1 MSTASTPPDR
11 RSGPPLWLVE
21 GLDIVE
27 SRRRIVLGIAGLIIV
42 VGLLLALLAPSV
54 LPPTPLVGAAVAFA
68 ALLIGVAA
76 AIVVDSSDLRVRG
89 PRHVVAAGGELVAVL
104 PVAGDAEAADELAT
118 VVLEAREPDHSM
130 LLGLAASSLDIAA
143 TLRWTDALG
152 VALARRGVSVLRV
165 DLASGRSDTPG
176 LAEVA
181 AGERRLTEVV
191 DYESGMLLA
200 RLGAGGDHRD
210 ALAALVDLP
219 AKLPRDLQVLLVAL
233 PIAASRGVVQAARG
247 LDHVLVVAER
257 GDTSRVDL
265 IAGLDAL
272 RAADL
277 QAQVIL
283 LDDLTAGRIASGG
296 SGADVVPVRPRTADD
311 TGEVADDTG
320 EVADEQ
326 PTAVL
331 EERAADEVAEEP
343 TAVSEE
349 PEADE
354 VGEQPTAVSD
364 ERGAEEI
371 GQQPTAVL
379 EGLESADLHEPADA
393 TEATVALAPGFPAE
407 PGVERE
413 PEAGLE
419 ADREPESGPEEASD
433 RDREPDAGP
442 EVAPEPEPDR
452 ELEDPSI
459 PVSVDEPIAT
469 TEGDEPVAT
478 AEDDEHEVEAD
489 QHEVD
494 EPDADEPDAVGP
506 PPPPAA
512 ALAAAAARTDQVAAP
527 TEDPTVRLAAP
538 EAAER
543 GSGDEPTSTSQ
554 RVETDDASARAAAI
568 VEAVMADHR
577 RAAEQAR
584 ELAEADRGTP
594 RE

>member
-27 SRRRIVLGIAGLIIV
+27 SRRRIVLGVAGLIIV
-42 VGLLLALLAPSV
+42 VGLLLALLAPGV
-54 LPPTPLVGAAVAFA
+54 LPPTPLVGAAVALA
-68 ALLIGVAA
+68 ALLIGAA
-76 AIVVDSSDLRVRG
+76 AAVVVDSSDLRVRG

-104 PVAGDAEAADELAT
+104 PVAGDPEAADELAT
-118 VVLEAREPDHSM
+118 VVLEAREPDRSM

-152 VALARRGVSVLRV
+152 IALARRGVSVLRV

-181 AGERRLTEVV
+181 AGESRLTEVV

-296 SGADVVPVRPRTADD
+296 STADVMPVRTRTTDD
-311 TGEVADDTG
+311 TD
-320 EVADEQ
+320 EVADEP
-326 PTAVL
+326 PTAAMA
-331 EERAADEVAEEP
+331 EPEAHEVTEEP
-343 TAVSEE
+343 TAVLQEPEGDEVTGEPAVLQE
-349 PEADE
+349 PEAE
-354 VGEQPTAVSD
+354 ELGQEPTAVMEAS
-364 ERGAEEI
+364 ETE
-371 GQQPTAVL
+371 AVP
-379 EGLESADLHEPADA
+379 EPVDV
-393 TEATVALAPGFPAE
+393 TGATVASEPGLPAE
-407 PGVERE
+407 PGSGHE
-413 PEAGLE
+413 PEAGPE
-419 ADREPESGPEEASD
+419 ADREPEPVHDVASEP
-433 RDREPDAGP
+433 DREPDR
-442 EVAPEPEPDR
+442 EPERGPDR
-452 ELEDPSI
+452 ELEDPTL
-459 PVSVDEPIAT
+459 PVSVSAQVAT
-469 TEGDEPVAT
+469 TD
-478 AEDDEHEVEAD
+478 
-489 QHEVD
+489 VD
-494 EPDADEPDAVGP
+494 EPEGDGSDLDQREVDQDEVGQDEVDQDDLDEPDAVGP

-512 ALAAAAARTDQVAAP
+512 ALAAAAARADQGAAP
-527 TEDPTVRLAAP
+527 AEDPTVRLAAS

-543 GSGDEPTSTSQ
+543 ASGDQPTPASQ
-554 RVETDDASARAAAI
+554 LAETDDPSARAAAI

-577 RAAEQAR
+577 RAAEQTR